1 MDGVGVGVGGGLKG
15 GAQQREFSIQ
25 TAAKVDR

>member
-1 MDGVGVGVGGGLKG
+1 MDGVGVGVGGLKG

-25 TAAKVDR
+25 TAAKADR

>member
-1 MDGVGVGVGGGLKG
+1 MDGVGVGGELKG